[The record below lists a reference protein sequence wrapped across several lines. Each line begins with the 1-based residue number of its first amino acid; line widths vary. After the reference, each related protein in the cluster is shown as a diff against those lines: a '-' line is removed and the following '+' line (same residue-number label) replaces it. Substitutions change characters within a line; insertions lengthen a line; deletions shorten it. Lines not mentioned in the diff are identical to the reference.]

1 MHDYK
6 YTTHQNDNMNRYQT
20 YCTHKEKKQL
30 NFAYLDTRYSNFF
43 ETKEAASS
51 GVPIKSKSETSTA
64 NASAAAMAI
73 AGAPRTTMSL
83 IAFLGN
89 IQGSV

>member
-1 MHDYK
+1 M
-6 YTTHQNDNMNRYQT
+6 TTNIHTGQNDNMNRKT
-20 YCTHKEKKQL
+20 KLIVRIKKKNQL
-30 NFAYLDTRYSNFF
+30 NFAYLDTRYSNFL
-43 ETKEAASS
+43 ETKEAASP
-51 GVPIKSKSETSTA
+51 GVPMKSKSETSTA

-89 IQGSV
+89 I